1 MQGSMPMPSAANGR
15 HESIAAEDAAAHNGS
30 GDHQPEAGGWQPA
43 TNSAAKARPSSRKM
57 APAVRRKAT
66 VERIRRLAA
75 VSGGVA
81 MRARL
86 KKLAALIDREG
97 KSAASRID
105 AVLGRLLE
113 EAGTGPAAN
122 GDTPGDRD
130 FDRAATH
137 EAAVWAT
144 AWRNR
149 VGSRGGAVEAAG
161 RLLERATACLERLGE
176 GDSRDAAWVL
186 AVGRLLVDDRAVG
199 KSLERAATAAV
210 EKEIVRVG
218 SDSGVI
224 RKGGSWEMLRRV
236 WSWTH
241 FGEVAAA
248 TAAEPLSRGARRR
261 WRASLAIVS
270 RLLGAG
276 GRSVGEAAARPAGVA
291 ADLLAAVKNELGK
304 PGRQMTRRILEGECK
319 PIRIKKGAAPKA
331 TGGRRAAGKAELGP
345 AVEVREENLVI
356 LRTGWGGSSGRVL
369 LRFDEPTP
377 WLELASPERL
387 LLAGPWRWS
396 VQLGGLEAGPAGGWE
411 VRNFQADAEVASITL
426 EMPLV
431 GGASI
436 ERQLVL
442 AGPDRFVLLAD
453 AVITAEEGRSN
464 GGPRGITYRGEIE
477 SAAGLSCDAAGETR
491 EMHVFDGRP
500 RMLVMPLPLPEW
512 ACQPAHGDA
521 AATESGITLELQ
533 TPGRR
538 LFAPLWLD
546 LAPKRF
552 GRQLTWRRLTVADT
566 RIILSPEQASA
577 FRVQSGHEQWLVHRS
592 LDAARNRSVLGC
604 NLSTLFRLGRIDE
617 EGVVSQMVEW

>member
-210 EKEIVRVG
+210 EKAADVPG
-218 SDSGVI
+218 D
-224 RKGGSWEMLRRV
+224 
-236 WSWTH
+236 TAAD
-241 FGEVAAA
+241 VAAESQLPEAVAVLCIA
-248 TAAEPLSRGARRR
+248 TTP
-261 WRASLAIVS
+261 
-270 RLLGAG
+270 
-276 GRSVGEAAARPAGVA
+276 VA
-291 ADLLAAVKNELGK
+291 A
-304 PGRQMTRRILEGECK
+304 
-319 PIRIKKGAAPKA
+319 
-331 TGGRRAAGKAELGP
+331 
-345 AVEVREENLVI
+345 
-356 LRTGWGGSSGRVL
+356 S
-369 LRFDEPTP
+369 
-377 WLELASPERL
+377 
-387 LLAGPWRWS
+387 
-396 VQLGGLEAGPAGGWE
+396 
-411 VRNFQADAEVASITL
+411 
-426 EMPLV
+426 
-431 GGASI
+431 
-436 ERQLVL
+436 
-442 AGPDRFVLLAD
+442 
-453 AVITAEEGRSN
+453 
-464 GGPRGITYRGEIE
+464 
-477 SAAGLSCDAAGETR
+477 
-491 EMHVFDGRP
+491 
-500 RMLVMPLPLPEW
+500 
-512 ACQPAHGDA
+512 
-521 AATESGITLELQ
+521 
-533 TPGRR
+533 
-538 LFAPLWLD
+538 
-546 LAPKRF
+546 
-552 GRQLTWRRLTVADT
+552 
-566 RIILSPEQASA
+566 
-577 FRVQSGHEQWLVHRS
+577 
-592 LDAARNRSVLGC
+592 
-604 NLSTLFRLGRIDE
+604 
-617 EGVVSQMVEW
+617 